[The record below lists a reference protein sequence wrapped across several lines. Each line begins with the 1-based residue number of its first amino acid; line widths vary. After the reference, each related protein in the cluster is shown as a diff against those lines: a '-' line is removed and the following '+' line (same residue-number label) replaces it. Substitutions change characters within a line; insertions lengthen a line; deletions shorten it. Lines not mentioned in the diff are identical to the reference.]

1 MRPIIGDR
9 IALVSTAFAVAVVL
23 VSLQWLIFYE
33 DLSDE
38 WFLMIV
44 FTAFLF
50 GANGY
55 MCSSWLRKERL
66 HRTWPLAVTFLGLL
80 TLHSGIV
87 GGVIRLFHP
96 RWHAPGWLF
105 LLLTEI
111 PIVVVALELAHDY
124 SKAQQAV
131 SFLDFIRSIRRRR
144 GGPGTVLM

>member
-1 MRPIIGDR
+1 MISDR
-9 IALVSTAFAVAVVL
+9 IALISTGFAVAVVL

-33 DLSDE
+33 ELSGE

-55 MCSSWLRKERL
+55 MCFSWLRKERL
-66 HRTWPLAVTFLGLL
+66 RRTWPLAVTFLGLL

-105 LLLTEI
+105 LLLIEI
-111 PIVVVALELAHDY
+111 PIVVIALELA
-124 SKAQQAV
+124 
-131 SFLDFIRSIRRRR
+131 
-144 GGPGTVLM
+144 